1 MPDVHIDYPEV
12 QVAASIGTTDT
23 DDTPWSDGVFVIPV
37 CIPLSAAGEW
47 LAAYDPS
54 SSTSPAAATGRIIAR
69 AVLDALKRAAE
80 APDG

>member
-1 MPDVHIDYPEV
+1 MPIVHIDYPEV

-23 DDTPWSDGVFVIPV
+23 DDSPWEDAVFVIPV
-37 CIPLSAAGEW
+37 CIPLSEAGEW